1 MRATLRWLVQEL
13 IVDVKFII
21 NPRRRGRGRRATSL
35 VPSLARRLKNIN
47 RGLFPFHCSDT
58 TGTTCVSASPEV
70 VYRNRREG
78 RITIVPEESSYTTFG
93 FTATLPVA
101 SVVRFWRT
109 TAEQNDTTTS
119 TAARG
124 PQYYG
129 LDGYGLKNTRHVF
142 VVHRLF
148 FSARAVI
155 RRPPGAGIGNQILAR
170 GALFV
175 RVGGRASVT
184 DVSGILC
191 HFFEIN
197 KQTKIV
203 FQYAQN

>member
-93 FTATLPVA
+93 WFYGDFTGRVRRPFLAYHRGTKRYHHVDCCTRTTVLRSRRIRFEKHAPRVRCSSA
-101 SVVRFWRT
+101 VLLRPRGHTSAARGGDWKPNPGQGSVVRPGRRSRIR
-109 TAEQNDTTTS
+109 N
-119 TAARG
+119 R
-124 PQYYG
+124 
-129 LDGYGLKNTRHVF
+129 
-142 VVHRLF
+142 RLRYIMPF
-148 FSARAVI
+148 FR
-155 RRPPGAGIGNQILAR
+155 
-170 GALFV
+170 
-175 RVGGRASVT
+175 
-184 DVSGILC
+184 
-191 HFFEIN
+191 N
-197 KQTKIV
+197 K
-203 FQYAQN
+203 